1 LQDIEKVYFF
11 LLVHVELAKSG
22 DNMEEDFFFE
32 NRPII
37 THFSE
42 ISVNLVHG
50 LEPVAFFEVLRRN
63 LLDMFLLDSG

>member
-1 LQDIEKVYFF
+1 
-11 LLVHVELAKSG
+11 
-22 DNMEEDFFFE
+22 MEEDFFFE